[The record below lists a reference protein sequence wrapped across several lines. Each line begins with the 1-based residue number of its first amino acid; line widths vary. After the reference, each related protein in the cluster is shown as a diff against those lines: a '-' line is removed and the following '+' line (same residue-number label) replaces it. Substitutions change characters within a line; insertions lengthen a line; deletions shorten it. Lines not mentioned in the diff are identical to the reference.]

1 MKYFGLLIACV
12 CFGHSFVAAGMSVV
26 NSLLVPSQTL
36 PAGAKVDVNWLV
48 ANTTDVEA
56 RVDVPASLQAVLWVG
71 ERRWPIVL
79 ALVAGRSSV
88 IPAQGFAH
96 ASYEFILPPD
106 VSGLATLEVDEPLLL
121 RASIRVGAPDSIIAN
136 EGKRDANAAN
146 TAATTV
152 SAPLSEEYDAP
163 AVSRF
168 QRAFLDRFG
177 VHQPIYFV
185 FGPDKPA
192 AKFQFSFKY
201 RVMSDAN
208 RLNAVIPAFRSLY
221 FGYTQR
227 SLWDITSD
235 SSPFFDTSYMP
246 ELFFE
251 SLASR
256 KSGGLGEWL
265 GYQVGVQHES
275 NGRDGTGSRSL
286 NIAYVRP
293 MFALG
298 EVRGWSLVFAP
309 KLLVDI
315 DNLSDNPDLR
325 RYRGY
330 GEYILMLTKNDS
342 LSFTA
347 IGRIGDKWD
356 KGSIQV
362 DVNYPLKVKYGNF
375 ATFLLLQYFD
385 GYGESLLR
393 YNQTSTMIRAGFG
406 LVR

>member
-1 MKYFGLLIACV
+1 M
-12 CFGHSFVAAGMSVV
+12 
-26 NSLLVPSQTL
+26 
-36 PAGAKVDVNWLV
+36 
-48 ANTTDVEA
+48 E
-56 RVDVPASLQAVLWVG
+56 
-71 ERRWPIVL
+71 
-79 ALVAGRSSV
+79 VAGSRGPSAVSPETSV
-88 IPAQGFAH
+88 
-96 ASYEFILPPD
+96 
-106 VSGLATLEVDEPLLL
+106 
-121 RASIRVGAPDSIIAN
+121 VGAPLGA
-136 EGKRDANAAN
+136 E
-146 TAATTV
+146 T
-152 SAPLSEEYDAP
+152 DAP

-201 RVMSDAN
+201 RVMSDTN
-208 RLNAVIPAFRSLY
+208 RLNSVIPAFRSLY

-251 SLASR
+251 SLANR
-256 KSGGLGEWL
+256 KTGGLGEWL

-298 EVRGWSLVFAP
+298 AVRGWSLVFAP

-393 YNQTSTMIRAGFG
+393 YNQTSTMVRAGFG